1 MFLVS
6 VAVIAANSPE
16 DNNVKSLGNSE
27 GISSG
32 DSEPEVMVD
41 ECSSSYK
48 GIASICSISL
58 LMLLGRVDVWLLI
71 GIF

>member
-16 DNNVKSLGNSE
+16 DNNLKSSGNSE

-32 DSEPEVMVD
+32 DSEPEIMGN
-41 ECSSSYK
+41 ECSSSCK

-58 LMLLGRVDVWLLI
+58 LVLLGRGDDWLLI